1 MAAKSGN
8 QQISK
13 KWSDLFDKTASTDNG
28 GQVIATI
35 EIHHETSQQP
45 TTQCKT
51 ASFKN
56 STEVNPEALKVAQHL
71 YITQLD
77 TITKTKTR
85 SDLNAFYD
93 TRIDAATHQK
103 LSELGI
109 GFREVLYAMAKG
121 MKVVNVFRRQADQNE
136 LEMGWHKS
144 EQEMGWHKPE
154 EKYRNLHKE
163 SKKRLQPQPDGW
175 TNIGVPPPIA
185 EIKKASEPEPEPK
198 NVVEKS
204 ATQTNKQDVQEI
216 QVIQPAKYQP
226 NEEDGKLDDDAIISE
241 IKSLKLDI
249 ENHLGAIDSLV
260 PIHDDHAVKISIIET
275 NPCDVAKRVVEY
287 HKHARDELVTLLDN
301 LQFELDAM
309 KARKVWLCEQL
320 KN

>member
-1 MAAKSGN
+1 MAAQSGN

-13 KWSDLFDKTASTDNG
+13 KWADLFDKTASTDNG

-35 EIHHETSQQP
+35 EIHHDTPHQPATQDETQS
-45 TTQCKT
+45 
-51 ASFKN
+51 SKN
-56 STEVNPEALKVAQHL
+56 SSEVHPEAMKVAQHL

-77 TITKTKTR
+77 VITKTKTR

-93 TRIDAATHQK
+93 KRIDDATHQK

-109 GFREVLYAMAKG
+109 GFREVLYAMARG
-121 MKVVNVFRRQADQNE
+121 MRVVNVFRLAD
-136 LEMGWHKS
+136 KK

-175 TNIGVPPPIA
+175 TNIGVPPPIP
-185 EIKKASEPEPEPK
+185 EIKKASEPETK
-198 NVVEKS
+198 KIVEKS
-204 ATQTNKQDVQEI
+204 ATQTIKQDVQES

-226 NEEDGKLDDDAIISE
+226 NEEDGK
-241 IKSLKLDI
+241 
-249 ENHLGAIDSLV
+249 
-260 PIHDDHAVKISIIET
+260 HDDHAAKISIIET

-287 HKHARDELVTLLDN
+287 HKHARDELVTLLDT
-301 LQFELDAM
+301 LQFELDGM